1 MNITTK
7 QTKRDCLSLIA
18 LKSLPY
24 QIVRIG
30 QTDRLVSTETG
41 IEQFRSSIPVISW
54 TRLYEKLEAMKSLTP
69 TPDPEPVAVLPEETP
84 AQTVELV

>member
-1 MNITTK
+1 MTK
-7 QTKRDCLSLIA
+7 HSKCDCLSLIA

-41 IEQFRSSIPVISW
+41 TNGLRSTLPIISW
-54 TRLYEKLEAMKSLTP
+54 TWLYEQLEAMKSLTP